1 LAGYEL
7 EETILAVTNGI
18 PPMGFGTF
26 RRTGGAGIEAILFAL
41 ETGYRHLDTAQSYGT
56 ERECG
61 EALRRSGLPRDDVFL
76 TTKITGENCRRGKL
90 IESLRR
96 SNDTIGIDAVD
107 LTLIHW
113 PVTPGGRLPM
123 EEYLPELAEA
133 QDLGLTR
140 LIGVSNF
147 TIADIREAE
156 SILGTD
162 WLATNQV
169 ERHPLLRNQRLVDA
183 CAAHAIAVTC
193 YLPLARGRC
202 AGIPQIEAVAAAHGA
217 TPHQIA
223 LAVSLNEGHIV
234 IPTSGHHT
242 RIAENF
248 AARDITLTPDE
259 LAHLRTADR
268 NERQINPAWS
278 PAWD

>member
-1 LAGYEL
+1 MA
-7 EETILAVTNGI
+7 TTNGI
-18 PPMGFGTF
+18 PALGFGTF
-26 RRTGGAGIEAILFAL
+26 GRTRGAGIDALLFAL

-56 ERECG
+56 EAECG
-61 EALRRSGLPRDDVFL
+61 EALRRSGLARETVFL
-76 TTKITGENCRRGKL
+76 TTKITGDNCRRGRL
-90 IESLRR
+90 IESLKR
-96 SNDTIGIDAVD
+96 SNETIGVDAVD

-113 PVTPGGRLPM
+113 PVGPGGRLPM
-123 EEYLPELAEA
+123 GEYLRELAEA
-133 QDLGLTR
+133 QDLGLTQ

-147 TIADIREAE
+147 TIADIAEAE
-156 SILGTD
+156 DILGPNH
-162 WLATNQV
+162 LATNQF
-169 ERHPLLRNQRLVDA
+169 ERHPLLRNQKLVDS
-183 CAAHAIAVTC
+183 CGRRSIAVTC

-202 AGIPQIEAVAAAHGA
+202 AGIPAIEEIAELHGA

-234 IPTSGHHT
+234 IPTSGQRD

-248 AARDITLTPDE
+248 AAGSIRLTAAE
-259 LAHLRTADR
+259 LDAIRAIDR